1 MPPRCPFF
9 FFFKS
14 VYFWLHWVF
23 VGARICSLIVQS
35 GGYCRVAVLKLG
47 AAVAP
52 PAAERRLQSAGSV
65 VGARGLCCPEACGV
79 FPDQGSNPHPLHG
92 QADS

>member
-1 MPPRCPFF
+1 MPPRCPFI

-14 VYFWLHWVF
+14 IYFWLLWVF
-23 VGARICSLIVQS
+23 VGAHRYSLIVQS
-35 GGYCRVAVLKLG
+35 GGYCQLAVLKLVN
-47 AAVAP
+47 AAAP
-52 PAAERRLQSAGSV
+52 PAAERRLQSTGLV
-65 VGARGLCCPEACGV
+65 VGAHGLCCPEACVV